1 VTGPWATAVVVT
13 DNGGHV
19 LPPCPA
25 GLRRQDPPALRRQDL
40 PVGDAVAVGLHWATR
55 EQVAHPVFGVAVHSL
70 HGARLHR
77 ARRPLD
83 C

>member
-25 GLRRQDPPALRRQDL
+25 RLRRQDL
-40 PVGDAVAVGLHWATR
+40 PAGDAVAVGLHWATR
-55 EQVAHPVFGVAVHSL
+55 EPVTRPVFGVAVHSL